1 MRIADVKISRKLI
14 LGFSSVM
21 LILVALSG
29 IIQSNIW
36 SLDRATSAKDQ
47 SAHVLR
53 LAADLEPSILE
64 QVAAVR
70 GYLLKQDQKRV
81 DRYKEEQ
88 TAFAEGFKELESLV
102 SDPAQAARV
111 ADIKQTAAKMNADS
125 DELVR
130 LAGSPMTHDQAV
142 ARYGS
147 GESATDLRQFRDT
160 MNDFQK
166 VEAQIQADRSVEE
179 KAAQST
185 VETALIVGG
194 SVSLLLAA
202 AMAWFLTR
210 LIARPISEMTGVM
223 LKLAQGDKTVAIPST
238 DRKDEVGAMAGAVET
253 FKRAAIE
260 RDELAAKA
268 EAERLSREEA
278 ERAQAALDR
287 QKAEELRSFVAIVE
301 ASFDKLAEGDL
312 TVRMNQP
319 VAQEFEPI
327 RENFNASIE
336 KLEEAIGGVVGS
348 IVSIPRGDCL
358 RSPLRRTIS
367 PHRTEQQAASLEQTV
382 AALGEVTSA
391 VQPDRGELGQR
402 TTGSPARA
410 HAARRNRVAR
420 SSSQAVSA
428 MSRIEA
434 SSQQISQI
442 IGVIDEIAFQTNLLA
457 LNAGVEAARA
467 GEAGKGFA
475 VVAQEVRGLAQRSAD
490 AAKEI
495 KALISTSS
503 QQVGIGRGTRQRDRR
518 ALDDIVTEVWPR
530 WRDRS
535 RRSPPSAREQ
545 AISLREVLGGGRPDG
560 QGDAAE
566 RCHGRRDHRR
576 QPEPCSGDRR
586 TCRLDVPLQDVGA
599 SCRGEDRGHP

>member
-130 LAGSPMTHDQAV
+130 LAGSPITHDQAV

-327 RENFNASIE
+327 REQFNEIVGH
-336 KLEEAIGGVVGS
+336 LEIGY
-348 IVSIPRGDCL
+348 
-358 RSPLRRTIS
+358 RR
-367 PHRTEQQAASLEQTV
+367 R
-382 AALGEVTSA
+382 
-391 VQPDRGELGQR
+391 
-402 TTGSPARA
+402 
-410 HAARRNRVAR
+410 
-420 SSSQAVSA
+420 
-428 MSRIEA
+428 
-434 SSQQISQI
+434 
-442 IGVIDEIAFQTNLLA
+442 
-457 LNAGVEAARA
+457 
-467 GEAGKGFA
+467 
-475 VVAQEVRGLAQRSAD
+475 
-490 AAKEI
+490 
-495 KALISTSS
+495 
-503 QQVGIGRGTRQRDRR
+503 RQRDRVDPHRPQRDIDGFERPRLAHR
-518 ALDDIVTEVWPR
+518 AAGGEPGRDRRRPR
-530 WRDRS
+530 RGNERGEPHGRRGRQGRARRLGRPRQGGQGRRGRPAGDRGDEPDRIRPRSRSTRSSASSTRSPSRPTSSPSTPGSRRHAPAMPAAALPSSPRRCAALPSARPRPPRRS
-535 RRSPPSAREQ
+535 RR
-545 AISLREVLGGGRPDG
+545 
-560 QGDAAE
+560 
-566 RCHGRRDHRR
+566 
-576 QPEPCSGDRR
+576 
-586 TCRLDVPLQDVGA
+586 
-599 SCRGEDRGHP
+599 